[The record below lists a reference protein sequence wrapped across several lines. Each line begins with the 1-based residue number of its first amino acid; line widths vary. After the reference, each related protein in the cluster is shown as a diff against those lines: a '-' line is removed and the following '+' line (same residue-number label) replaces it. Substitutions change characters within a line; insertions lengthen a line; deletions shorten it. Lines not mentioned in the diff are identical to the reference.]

1 MKDRRSSRVFA
12 ARKCFKLVR
21 GELAIEFSSKGSGVG
36 SASLE
41 SGLGGGVTEI
51 GLGGGVGK
59 GSVSLVGL
67 EGISSIVWAGGKSL
81 DGIVLQ

>member
-36 SASLE
+36 SASLG
-41 SGLGGGVTEI
+41 SGLDGGLSEIGSGVGGVVE
-51 GLGGGVGK
+51 
-59 GSVSLVGL
+59 GSLSLVGL
-67 EGISSIVWAGGKSL
+67 EGTSSIFWA
-81 DGIVLQ
+81 

>member
-12 ARKCFKLVR
+12 ARKCFKLAR

-51 GLGGGVGK
+51 GLGVGGVGK

-67 EGISSIVWAGGKSL
+67 EGISSIFWA
-81 DGIVLQ
+81 